1 MFAES
6 RSARQKDD
14 EGSLG
19 KDAREG
25 KEEEEGGE
33 VEEGGGGED

>member
-6 RSARQKDD
+6 RSAQLKDD

-19 KDAREG
+19 EDAREE
-25 KEEEEGGE
+25 EEEEGGE
-33 VEEGGGGED
+33 GEEGGGGED

>member
-14 EGSLG
+14 EGSLA
-19 KDAREG
+19 KDAREE
-25 KEEEEGGE
+25 EEEEGGE
-33 VEEGGGGED
+33 GEEGGGGED